1 MDRTALAGGLFQRF
15 GLQSLVNWLDFYSVQ
30 VFFRVKG
37 SELVGLGACWS
48 IRLGAPSLG
57 SRLGWS
63 RLHRLVRPLLLPA
76 RKSSSQGLETG
87 KGEMPG
93 LEGEVRLP
101 RLQGDSCTHKFRK
114 VDQTLAAS
122 GFGE

>member
-1 MDRTALAGGLFQRF
+1 MSSTACRCLFRA
-15 GLQSLVNWLDFYSVQ
+15 
-30 VFFRVKG
+30 KG

-63 RLHRLVRPLLLPA
+63 RLHRLVRPLLLPV

-93 LEGEVRLP
+93 LEGEIRLP
-101 RLQGDSCTHKFRK
+101 RLQGDSCAHKFRK
-114 VDQTLAAS
+114 VDQTPADLGDDVFTCGGAA
-122 GFGE
+122 FHTVW